1 MTSLGSCLLIPFYTE
16 PHTQPCAADNDDWG
30 ILAPQRREEERRDR
44 SQVIK
49 CHGAKSPGSLEDR
62 GITVHLGKEKG

>member
-1 MTSLGSCLLIPFYTE
+1 MMTGKFWLPRGE
-16 PHTQPCAADNDDWG
+16 E
-30 ILAPQRREEERRDR
+30 RRGEERRDR

-49 CHGAKSPGSLEDR
+49 CHSAKLPGSLEER